1 MLSRQVAALVA
12 GEVSLFSGLAV
23 AWLPLVPIV
32 AGAQLVVWALFVE
45 TGDA

>member
-32 AGAQLVVWALFVE
+32 AGVQLVAWALFARM
-45 TGDA
+45 GDA